1 MADVIWRH
9 HIEAVDSWQ
18 PKRWI
23 ADEPVFDWY
32 MLTDVG
38 DDDDGD
44 GDGDD
49 VGGDGDGDGKIHVQ
63 QLRDSFQTIDLRI
76 IRSQF
81 SS

>member
-1 MADVIWRH
+1 
-9 HIEAVDSWQ
+9 
-18 PKRWI
+18 
-23 ADEPVFDWY
+23 VFDWY